1 MKSQKIA
8 ILEKARITFYSS
20 WIYTDTTSSSSVK
33 GTGIRTQRKDAQK
46 IDRTGLSS
54 WFSAQLV
61 VMTVRNNF
69 CVLICHRPLIRSSSH
84 GWQSINLENLLSNVS
99 IRFYPRR
106 NEQNSRIS
114 RRIFEERCGSKVKLE
129 RRLPFLP
136 SSTIDGGSI
145 RAFRRSNQVTRCN
158 LCKKIYAWTVRIL
171 VRRVTGRRD

>member
-54 WFSAQLV
+54 WFSARLV

-99 IRFYPRR
+99 IRD
-106 NEQNSRIS
+106 ETSRIRGYRGEFS
-114 RRIFEERCGSKVKLE
+114 RRGARFCGSKVKLE

>member
-54 WFSAQLV
+54 WFSARLV

-99 IRFYPRR
+99 IRFYPTKRAEFEDIEENFR
-106 NEQNSRIS
+106 GEVHAFAEVRWNSSVVYLFFPHQLLTEEASALFVARI
-114 RRIFEERCGSKVKLE
+114 K
-129 RRLPFLP
+129 
-136 SSTIDGGSI
+136 
-145 RAFRRSNQVTRCN
+145 
-158 LCKKIYAWTVRIL
+158 
-171 VRRVTGRRD
+171 